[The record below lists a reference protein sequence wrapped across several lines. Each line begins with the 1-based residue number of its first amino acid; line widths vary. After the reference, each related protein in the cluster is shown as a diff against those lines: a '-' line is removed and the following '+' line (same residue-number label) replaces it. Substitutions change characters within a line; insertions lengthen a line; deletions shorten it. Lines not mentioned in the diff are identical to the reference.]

1 MNNNHARI
9 AKPLFGS
16 RNLDSDTLLGVCLGS
31 EICGR
36 CDEIDARQ
44 PRPLRQASVPARSSA
59 MNSSVTVRT
68 ARSTDEAELGRL
80 GAMLVAEHHD
90 FDPRRFIAPIPNLAE
105 RYGQFLL
112 SRVEREGMLV
122 LVAEREG
129 EVVGYAYAGMEG
141 NDYMALRGPAGVL
154 YDLVVD
160 PAHRRQ
166 GIGSALMDAAL
177 DRLRELGA
185 PRVLLFTADRNHG
198 AQSMFDRAG
207 FRRTMIEMTR
217 EI

>member
-1 MNNNHARI
+1 M
-9 AKPLFGS
+9 
-16 RNLDSDTLLGVCLGS
+16 
-31 EICGR
+31 
-36 CDEIDARQ
+36 
-44 PRPLRQASVPARSSA
+44 SST
-59 MNSSVTVRT
+59 VRVRT
-68 ARSTDEAELGRL
+68 AGRGDEQALGRL

-90 FDPRRFIAPIPNLAE
+90 FDPRRFIAPIPDLAQ

-112 SRVEREGMLV
+112 SQVEREGMLV

-166 GIGSALMDAAL
+166 GIGSVLMDAAL

-185 PRVLLFTADRNHG
+185 PRVLLFTADKNHG
-198 AQSMFDRAG
+198 AQALFDRAG

-217 EI
+217 EL

>member
-1 MNNNHARI
+1 
-9 AKPLFGS
+9 
-16 RNLDSDTLLGVCLGS
+16 
-31 EICGR
+31 
-36 CDEIDARQ
+36 
-44 PRPLRQASVPARSSA
+44 
-59 MNSSVTVRT
+59 MNSMVTVRT
-68 ARSTDEAELGRL
+68 ARPDDEGALGRL

-90 FDPRRFIAPIPNLAE
+90 FDTRRFIAPIPDLAQ

-112 SRVEREGMLV
+112 SQVERQGMLV

-129 EVVGYAYAGMEG
+129 GVVGYAYAGMEG

-160 PAHRRQ
+160 PDHRRQ
-166 GIGSALMDAAL
+166 GIGSVLMEAAL

-185 PRVLLFTADRNHG
+185 PRVLLFTADKNHG
-198 AQSMFDRAG
+198 AQAMFDRAG

-217 EI
+217 EL